1 MTTVRRRRYWFWL
14 MPLLLLAVGGCGP
27 GVGGTGTG
35 DGYALD
41 YFGARRASVCSAS
54 FAGALKCPTSI
65 VAGPAP
71 VEAEAGSELVM
82 WVDDPASAQIIA
94 RLNVSD
100 VDLTAQ
106 CGGVRFA
113 GTWGETNEGT
123 RRFFGYFTAP
133 GAEVATP
140 GTLTVESMDGAVLS
154 YELSDGAGRTV
165 LGPVALQ
172 RADSEPTLSACSSVS
187 RSPLSSATYR

>member
-1 MTTVRRRRYWFWL
+1 MTTVRRRREWFWL
-14 MPLLLLAVGGCGP
+14 LPLLLAVGGCGP

-35 DGYALD
+35 DSYALD

-54 FAGALKCPTSI
+54 FAGALKCPASI
-65 VAGPAP
+65 VVGPAP
-71 VEAEAGSELVM
+71 VAAEAGSELVL
-82 WVDDPASAQIIA
+82 WVDDPASAQVIA
-94 RLNVSD
+94 RINVSD
-100 VDLTAQ
+100 VDLNAQ

-113 GTWGETNEGT
+113 GTWGETSEGT
-123 RRFFGYFTAP
+123 RRFFGYFTAA
-133 GAEVATP
+133 GAEVAAP

-154 YELSDGAGRTV
+154 YELSDAEGRTV

-187 RSPLSSATYR
+187 PSPLSSATYR